1 MSKYYQPWID
11 YSINLILLGHLL
23 QDISVNAGDSQLKLR
38 KLMSDLL
45 YLEDVHLNYHR
56 KVLSVR
62 MIENSKYWSVT
73 SETFKSSS
81 LGTFKYMSDEGFM
94 AWLTFLVFPS
104 VG

>member
-1 MSKYYQPWID
+1 
-11 YSINLILLGHLL
+11 
-23 QDISVNAGDSQLKLR
+23 
-38 KLMSDLL
+38 MSDLL

-94 AWLTFLVFPS
+94 AW
-104 VG
+104 